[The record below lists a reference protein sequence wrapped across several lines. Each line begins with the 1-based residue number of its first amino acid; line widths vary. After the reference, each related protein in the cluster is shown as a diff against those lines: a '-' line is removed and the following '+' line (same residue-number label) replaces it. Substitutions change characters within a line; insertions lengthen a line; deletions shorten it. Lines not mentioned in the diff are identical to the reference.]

1 MSPWSKTGSHTDLTS
16 FGERSGTP
24 QGLKLLKDRE
34 ISQSKESL
42 DISRDPMESGMKRI
56 GSKES
61 LKGKDI
67 SKSSVIQPPPP
78 KEHSLSLSIVSAP
91 VGVSTPRDGTWE
103 RSAPLKDT
111 QASAEGSVESMQ
123 ATFTQVGGVW
133 GMASE

>member
-1 MSPWSKTGSHTDLTS
+1 
-16 FGERSGTP
+16 
-24 QGLKLLKDRE
+24 
-34 ISQSKESL
+34 
-42 DISRDPMESGMKRI
+42 MKII

-67 SKSSVIQPPPP
+67 SNSIIQPQ
-78 KEHSLSLSIVSAP
+78 HSLSLSVVSAP

-103 RSAPLKDT
+103 KSAPLKDT